1 MTTAADPRKL
11 DIARSARDA
20 DHLQG
25 EWPLTDLPRLAEA
38 QVSEEPA
45 PPVQWSA
52 QAELR
57 PVLGGEGQTWL
68 HLQAHAEVA
77 MACQRCLAPVRLPVA
92 VDRWIRFVTGEEQ
105 AEALDADSEDD
116 VLALPRWLDLAE
128 LIEDELLLAL
138 PIVPRHEVCPAPLP
152 IPAQPAEEESA
163 EARPNPFAVLAQL
176 KSRS

>member
-1 MTTAADPRKL
+1 M
-11 DIARSARDA
+11 ARSARDA

-25 EWPLTDLPRLAEA
+25 EWPLATLPRLAEA
-38 QVSEEPA
+38 NVSDEPA
-45 PPVQWSA
+45 PPVRWSA

-57 PVLGGEGQTWL
+57 PVLGGEGEIWL
-68 HLQAHAEVA
+68 HLLARAEVA
-77 MACQRCLAPVRLPVA
+77 MACQRCLAPVRMPVA

-116 VLALPRWLDLAE
+116 VLALPRWLDLSE

-152 IPAQPAEEESA
+152 VPAPAAEDEGH

>member
-11 DIARSARDA
+11 DLARSARDA

-25 EWPLTDLPRLAEA
+25 EWPLASLPRLAEVDVA
-38 QVSEEPA
+38 DALA

-57 PVLGGEGQTWL
+57 PVLGGEGEIWL

-77 MACQRCLAPVRLPVA
+77 MPCQRCLSPVRLPVS
-92 VDRWIRFVTGEEQ
+92 VDRWIRFVADEAQ

-116 VLALPRWLDLAE
+116 VLALPRWLNLAE

-138 PIVPRHEVCPAPLP
+138 PIVPRHDACPAPLP
-152 IPAQPAEEESA
+152 VREEPLEAEG